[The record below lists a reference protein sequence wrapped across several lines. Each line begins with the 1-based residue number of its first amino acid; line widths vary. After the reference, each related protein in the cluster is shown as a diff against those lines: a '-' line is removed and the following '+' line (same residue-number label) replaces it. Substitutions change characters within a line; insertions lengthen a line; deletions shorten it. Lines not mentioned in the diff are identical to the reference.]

1 VAAKCEPLV
10 SGKRKTESHQP
21 AGQVGHQRKP
31 AGSAHKGNDNR
42 PVHECRGA
50 SNGDEP
56 RDVAVLT
63 MVEQLAHR
71 AMKHSGRRA
80 ICIAA
85 DDFGLHAGINHA
97 VLRLAD
103 QRVVNAIGCMVG
115 AEAWREG
122 SRALQRLEPKRVDIG
137 LHLDLTE
144 SPLLPRTLRPLKRLI
159 VDSFLRRLDRGCL
172 HAEISAQLGA
182 FEQAI
187 GRAPAY
193 VDGHQHVHQ
202 LPVVR
207 EALLCELGERY
218 PGPKPWLRST
228 RADTSW
234 RQCLRFKPWLVE
246 RLGAAGLASMATRA
260 GCLQNRR
267 LLGVYDFYGGSQ
279 RYAQLLTAWLLAA
292 RDGDLLLCHPS
303 LPMPSGEALI
313 AARIAEF
320 RVLSDPTFVQ
330 QLADAGIALEP
341 MSRILGVGAAAP
353 G

>member
-1 VAAKCEPLV
+1 
-10 SGKRKTESHQP
+10 
-21 AGQVGHQRKP
+21 
-31 AGSAHKGNDNR
+31 
-42 PVHECRGA
+42 VHECCGA

-71 AMKHSGRRA
+71 AMKHSGQRA

-85 DDFGLHAGINHA
+85 DDFGLHAGINRA
-97 VLRLAD
+97 VLQLAD

-115 AEAWREG
+115 GEAWPEG
-122 SRALQRLEPKRVDIG
+122 SRSLQRLEPKRVDIG

-144 SPLLPRTLRPLKRLI
+144 SPLLPRTLRPLERLI

-172 HAEISAQLGA
+172 RAEISAQLDA
-182 FEQAI
+182 FERAI

-246 RLGAAGLASMATRA
+246 RLGAAGLASMAIRA
-260 GCLQNRR
+260 CCLQNRR

-292 RDGDLLLCHPS
+292 RAGDLLLCHPS

-330 QLADAGIALEP
+330 QLADAGIALELV
-341 MSRILGVGAAAP
+341 SRILGVGAMAP